1 MDRTLLLPLGT
12 SDEEIIA
19 RLETQ
24 AATITK
30 LRTEQEKRDL
40 IIARLR
46 KEIAKNEEAAGTA
59 AGKENGNGD

>member
-1 MDRTLLLPLGT
+1 MDRTLL
-12 SDEEIIA
+12 EEIIA
-19 RLETQ
+19 TLETQ

-46 KEIAKNEEAAGTA
+46 KEIAKNEEAAQTA
-59 AGKENGNGD
+59 AGKEDGNE

>member
-19 RLETQ
+19 TLETQ

-46 KEIAKNEEAAGTA
+46 KEIAKNEEAAQTA
-59 AGKENGNGD
+59 AGKEDGNE

>member
-19 RLETQ
+19 TLETQ

-30 LRTEQEKRDL
+30 LRTEQEKRYL
-40 IIARLR
+40 IISRLR
-46 KEIAKNEEAAGTA
+46 KEIAKNEEAAQTA
-59 AGKENGNGD
+59 AGKEDGNE